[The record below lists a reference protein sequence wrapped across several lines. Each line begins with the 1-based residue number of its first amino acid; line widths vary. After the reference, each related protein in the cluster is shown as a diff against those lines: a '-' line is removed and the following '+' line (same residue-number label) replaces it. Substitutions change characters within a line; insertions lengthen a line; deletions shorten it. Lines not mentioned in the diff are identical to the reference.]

1 MIPANAWPLI
11 SNNEE
16 CEVKSAHKLTDQRM
30 NGLSLFPD
38 RILKSGNGEGR
49 RLPHDDKKHAEIQ
62 LLDYPG
68 SQQSALLGMRD
79 LLNFAAQL
87 AAAGGATLGRAEI
100 RDQPSQG
107 ANVVILPPALSLDQP
122 NLPSG
127 WRDRLIALHQG
138 GTVLA
143 SVCSGA
149 FLLAETG
156 LVDGRLVT
164 THWRHAA
171 RFRESFPKVVTDVD
185 RLLVDLGDI
194 VTAGGVMAWTDLTL
208 HIIERLWGHKLMLDV
223 AKMFVVDPP
232 EREQSHYASF
242 LPNFKHAD
250 ASILLVQSF
259 LQENIGA
266 VHNMASLAQTAKMS
280 ERSFLR
286 RFKKATGLSP
296 VAYVQELRVEAAR
309 SRLELSKVS
318 FERLSWDLGY
328 SDPATFRSVFKRIT
342 GLSPS
347 DYRRKFGAGGP
358 ASLL

>member
-1 MIPANAWPLI
+1 MGDHVA
-11 SNNEE
+11 
-16 CEVKSAHKLTDQRM
+16 
-30 NGLSLFPD
+30 LSSM
-38 RILKSGNGEGR
+38 KSGLIAHFKTTPVHLAEDSPRPYHPKEGEGQ
-49 RLPHDDKKHAEIQ
+49 RLPETARKYAQIQ
-62 LLDYPG
+62 ILDYPG
-68 SQQSALLGMRD
+68 AQQSAVLGIRD
-79 LLNFAAQL
+79 LMDFAAKL
-87 AAAGGATLGRAEI
+87 TELSGATAHRAEI
-100 RDQPSQG
+100 CYTPKEG
-107 ANVVILPPALSLDQP
+107 AVAVILPPALSLAP
-122 NLPSG
+122 PVLPAG
-127 WRDRLIALHQG
+127 WKERLIRLHQG

-156 LVDGRLVT
+156 LVDRRQVT

-171 RFRESFPKVVTDVD
+171 AFRERFPHVVTDID
-185 RLLVDLGDI
+185 RLLVDLGDV

-208 HIIERLWGHKLMLDV
+208 HMIERFGGRKLMLDV

-250 ASILLVQSF
+250 ASILTVQHM
-259 LQENIGA
+259 LQENISATYTLAG
-266 VHNMASLAQTAKMS
+266 LAQAATMS

-296 VAYVQELRVEAAR
+296 VAYIQSLRVEAAR
-309 SRLELSKVS
+309 SRLELTKVS

-328 SDPATFRSVFKRIT
+328 NDSATFRSVFKRIT

-358 ASLL
+358 ASQL

>member
-1 MIPANAWPLI
+1 MPEDA
-11 SNNEE
+11 
-16 CEVKSAHKLTDQRM
+16 R
-30 NGLSLFPD
+30 
-38 RILKSGNGEGR
+38 
-49 RLPHDDKKHAEIQ
+49 KHAQIQ
-62 LLDYPG
+62 ILDYPG
-68 SQQSALLGMRD
+68 AQQSAILGMRD
-79 LLNFAAQL
+79 LLDFAARL
-87 AAAGGATLGRAEI
+87 VEASGATAHRTEI
-100 RDQPSQG
+100 CDTPKDG
-107 ANVVILPPALSLDQP
+107 AVVVILPPALSLAP
-122 NLPSG
+122 PILPDG
-127 WRDRLIALHQG
+127 WKGKLVKLHQA

-156 LVDGRLVT
+156 LVDGRQVT

-171 RFRESFPKVVTDVD
+171 TFRERFPRVVTDID

-208 HIIERLWGHKLMLDV
+208 HIIERLWGRKLMLDV

-250 ASILLVQSF
+250 ASILKVQHM
-259 LQENIGA
+259 LQENISA
-266 VHNMASLAQTAKMS
+266 AYTLSALAEAATMS

-296 VAYVQELRVEAAR
+296 VAYIQGLRVEAAR

-328 SDPATFRSVFKRIT
+328 NDPATFRSVFKRIT

-347 DYRRKFGAGGP
+347 DYRRKFGAAGP
-358 ASLL
+358 TSQL

>member
-1 MIPANAWPLI
+1 MPQDA
-11 SNNEE
+11 
-16 CEVKSAHKLTDQRM
+16 R
-30 NGLSLFPD
+30 
-38 RILKSGNGEGR
+38 
-49 RLPHDDKKHAEIQ
+49 KHAQIQ
-62 LLDYPG
+62 ILDYPG
-68 SQQSALLGMRD
+68 AQQSAILGMRD
-79 LLNFAAQL
+79 LMDFAAQL
-87 AAAGGATLGRAEI
+87 AEASGATANRAEI
-100 RDQPSQG
+100 CDTPKEG
-107 ANVVILPPALSLDQP
+107 AVVVILPPALSLSPPD
-122 NLPSG
+122 LPDG
-127 WRDRLIALHQG
+127 WKERLVELHQG

-156 LVDGRLVT
+156 LVDGRQVT

-171 RFRESFPKVVTDVD
+171 KFRERFPLVVTVIN

-208 HIIERLWGHKLMLDV
+208 HIIARLGGRKLMLDV

-250 ASILLVQSF
+250 ASILMVQHL

-266 VHNMASLAQTAKMS
+266 AHTLAGLAQAATMS

-296 VAYVQELRVEAAR
+296 VAYIQGLRVEAAR
-309 SRLELSKVS
+309 SRLELTKVS

-328 SDPATFRSVFKRIT
+328 NDPTTFRSLFKRIT

-347 DYRRKFGAGGP
+347 DYRRKFGTGGTV
-358 ASLL
+358 SHL